1 MGKKTKKN
9 PEVLKKMEEIKE
21 LKDKYLRLA
30 AEFENY
36 KRRTIK
42 EKEDFGKYAK
52 ENIIMTILPII
63 DDFERA
69 EKTKEKDVQGYI
81 LIGKKMIDILNQHNL
96 KKIKLEEEED
106 FDLEKHEAISSIIV
120 KEKSKKGKIVEEVE
134 PGYMLVDKIIRYPKV
149 IIGK

>member
-1 MGKKTKKN
+1 MVKKAKKN
-9 PEVLKKMEEIKE
+9 PEILKKMEEIKE

-36 KRRTIK
+36 KKRTIK

-52 ENIIMTILPII
+52 ENIIMSILPII

-96 KKIKLEEEED
+96 KKIKLEEAED
-106 FDLEKHEAISSIIV
+106 FDLEKHEAISSIMV
-120 KEKSKKGKIVEEVE
+120 KEKSKK
-134 PGYMLVDKIIRYPKV
+134 
-149 IIGK
+149 